1 VPYGLWQYFQEVKE
15 DKSQLGL
22 CYLQN
27 CRFLQEHAKSMETFR
42 TPSQRGMGRA
52 KGKKSSHQIDE
63 SGKMKTIFQ

>member
-1 VPYGLWQYFQEVKE
+1 VKE

-22 CYLQN
+22 